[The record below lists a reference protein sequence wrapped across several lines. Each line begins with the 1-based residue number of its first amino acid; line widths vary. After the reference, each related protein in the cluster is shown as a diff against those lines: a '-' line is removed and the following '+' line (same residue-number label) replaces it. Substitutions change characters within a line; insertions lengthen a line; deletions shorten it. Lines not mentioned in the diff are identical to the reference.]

1 MDKFIL
7 EIPNALPEKLCNE
20 MIRRY
25 EQDNNKKVEGVFQSG
40 DEMIRVPS
48 VKGSLDLTLD
58 GPNWSDINNDIIKYL
73 RLHMDSYLNF
83 LKYGFPE
90 QEIHALGNIINL
102 QKFKIDDFEI
112 QKTRKN
118 DNYKWHYD
126 DIYICSNT
134 CVQLRIIYY
143 LNTLDYHEGG
153 TTKFYNGRSIKPEVG
168 KLLIFPA
175 SWTYIHSGGNVFT
188 DKNKYTCVNT
198 VFLY

>member
-20 MIRRY
+20 IIERY
-25 EQDNNKKVEGVFQSG
+25 EQDNNKRMAGMMLG
-40 DEMIRVPS
+40 DKIIKVPS
-48 VKGSLDLTLD
+48 MKGSLDLSLN
-58 GPNWSDINNDIIKYL
+58 GSNWHDTSNDIIKYL
-73 RLHMDSYLNF
+73 KLHIDSYLKF
-83 LKYGFPE
+83 LKHGFPE
-90 QEIHALGNIINL
+90 QEIHTLGNIINL
-102 QKFKIDDFEI
+102 KNFKIDDFEI

-126 DIYICSNT
+126 SNFINSSF
-134 CVQLRIIYY
+134 VELRIIYY

-175 SWTYIHSGGNVFT
+175 SWTYVHSGGNVFT
-188 DKNKYTCVNT
+188 DKCKYTCVNS
-198 VFLY
+198 VYLY